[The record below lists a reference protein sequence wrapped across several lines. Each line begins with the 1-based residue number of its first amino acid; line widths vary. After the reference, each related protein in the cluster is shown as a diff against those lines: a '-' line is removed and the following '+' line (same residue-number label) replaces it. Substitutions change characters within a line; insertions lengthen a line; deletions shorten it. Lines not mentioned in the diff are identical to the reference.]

1 VNRAQWKAV
10 FLLSGVFLLGSVAGI
25 GGTLSYVAKERA
37 ELRRFDF
44 GKRGEMPLQALTR
57 RLDLTDTQR
66 QQVKTL
72 LERHGPERRR
82 AMQEV
87 MTTCG
92 ASMREEKSKLDN
104 EIRAILTPEQKT
116 RFDEISARQGER
128 LFAPFEQGPFEHG
141 KGGPGHGRGRR

>member
-1 VNRAQWKAV
+1 MNRAQWKAV
-10 FLLSGVFLLGSVAGI
+10 LLLSGVFLLGSVAGI

-44 GKRGEMPLQALTR
+44 GKRGELPLQALTR
-57 RLDLTDTQR
+57 RLDLTDAQR

-72 LERHGPERRR
+72 LERRGPERRR

-92 ASMREEKSKLDN
+92 AAMREEKSKLDN

-128 LFAPFEQGPFEHG
+128 LFAPFEHGPFEH
-141 KGGPGHGRGRR
+141 GPGHGRGRR

>member
-1 VNRAQWKAV
+1 VNRAQWKA
-10 FLLSGVFLLGSVAGI
+10 LLILSGVFLLGGVAGV
-25 GGTLSYVAKERA
+25 GGTLAYVAKERA

-57 RLDLTDTQR
+57 RLDLTDAQR
-66 QQVKTL
+66 QQIKTL

-87 MTTCG
+87 MSTCG
-92 ASMREEKSKLDN
+92 AAMREEKSKLDS
-104 EIRAILTPEQKT
+104 EIRALLTPEQQA
-116 RFDEISARQGER
+116 RFDEISSRQGER
-128 LFAPFEQGPFEHG
+128 LFAPFERGPSEYG